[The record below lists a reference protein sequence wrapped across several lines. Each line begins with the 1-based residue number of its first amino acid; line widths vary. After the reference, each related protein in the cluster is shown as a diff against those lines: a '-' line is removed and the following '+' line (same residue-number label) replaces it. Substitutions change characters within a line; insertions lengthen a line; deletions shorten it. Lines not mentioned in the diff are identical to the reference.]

1 MMPSSDLRVIS
12 LILYVQGNVFL
23 CIKLFLSS
31 LSTWMLFLQGK
42 KHSRM
47 IFAISELLENFQ
59 IMDSVGFTTI
69 DLSIRYGNTQYL

>member
-1 MMPSSDLRVIS
+1 
-12 LILYVQGNVFL
+12 
-23 CIKLFLSS
+23 
-31 LSTWMLFLQGK
+31 MLFLQGK